1 MQGCGQRIIP
11 ASSSPAVCGQTP
23 SPFGG
28 GLDVGIRAE
37 WFGARRLENGERRED
52 GWMDGAQQRRCR
64 RLSRGSTTFLSAFP
78 IQSWVGV
85 ALGFP
90 RGGLIE
96 RRREAEE
103 KSSNEGHY

>member
-1 MQGCGQRIIP
+1 MQGCGQKNYPGLVESRG
-11 ASSSPAVCGQTP
+11 CGQTP

-37 WFGARRLENGERRED
+37 WFGARRLEDGERRVD

-64 RLSRGSTTFLSAFP
+64 RLSRGSTTFLAAFP

-90 RGGLIE
+90 RG
-96 RRREAEE
+96 R
-103 KSSNEGHY
+103 